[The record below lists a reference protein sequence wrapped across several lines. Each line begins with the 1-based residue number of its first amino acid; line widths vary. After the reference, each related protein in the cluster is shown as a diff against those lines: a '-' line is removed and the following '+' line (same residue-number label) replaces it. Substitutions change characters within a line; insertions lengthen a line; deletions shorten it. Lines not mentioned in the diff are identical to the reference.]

1 MPTQRVKMFLYAE
14 SSKEE
19 ESGIEL
25 SLIPK
30 RFKYYMGDEAVELEE
45 VTVRYNRPSKLDEDI
60 LRKKAIE
67 TLQSKQKA
75 VIAEAYRREQEL
87 QGKIDKLLLLTHDKH
102 EVQI

>member
-1 MPTQRVKMFLYAE
+1 MLTQRVKMFLYAE

-45 VTVRYNRPSKLDEDI
+45 VTVRYNRPPKLDEDT

-75 VIAEAYRREQEL
+75 VIAEAYRREHEL